1 MVIKELKVLNELGI
15 HARVASKL
23 VRCAK
28 SFKCSVNA
36 RKGDKLFDLKNVL
49 GVMTINAK
57 CGELVLVELEGIDEE
72 AAAIEIER
80 LFEDKFGEK

>member
-1 MVIKELKVLNELGI
+1 MIIKELKVLNELGI

-36 RKGDKLFDLKNVL
+36 RKGGELFDFKNVF

-57 CGELVLVELEGIDEE
+57 CGELVLVEFDGIDED
-72 AAAIEIER
+72 AAAKEIER